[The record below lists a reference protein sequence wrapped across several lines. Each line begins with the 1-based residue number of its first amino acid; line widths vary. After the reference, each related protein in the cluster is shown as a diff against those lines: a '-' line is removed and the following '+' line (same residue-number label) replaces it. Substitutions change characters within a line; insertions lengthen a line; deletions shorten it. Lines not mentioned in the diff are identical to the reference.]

1 KSAAGL
7 SRGRLDR
14 FFQGRPGQLQGV
26 YHAHTDRR
34 STWSHR
40 PIRAA
45 LGYVDAC
52 LQRGETWIA
61 YAAIRRAIKLPY
73 GATFRSA
80 VLASSHWK
88 DALAARG
95 LTRTLRLRS
104 ASA

>member
-1 KSAAGL
+1 MSTL
-7 SRGRLDR
+7 PVVPRG
-14 FFQGRPGQLQGV
+14 
-26 YHAHTDRR
+26 
-34 STWSHR
+34 

-52 LQRGETWIA
+52 LQRGEMWIA

-80 VLASSHWK
+80 VLGSSHWK

-95 LTRTLRLRS
+95 LTVQPRGKNLRGIGLS
-104 ASA
+104 SDCSKHKVATDTIVS